1 LNEHYFHGFCFA
13 KSVKIVFVQNIIWR
27 LTLPNDDL
35 RPFYATPYCFAA
47 KSIKKEV
54 PDSIESS
61 FCGQR
66 L

>member
-1 LNEHYFHGFCFA
+1 
-13 KSVKIVFVQNIIWR
+13 VKIVFVQNIIWR